1 MSRRY
6 LVRPLPPPGPH
17 LLPAEVAHH
26 LNVVRARPGD
36 RVRLFDGAGTEADAE
51 LTEVGR
57 RRVTAVVG
65 PGTAVQREPLARIE
79 LACALP
85 KGARAEWLFEHGTEV
100 GVSAFRPIRFERSN
114 PSRRERR
121 DRFERIVAAAA
132 EQCDRSMLPVVHDEV
147 TLIDLLADPS
157 VPSERFLAAPGAR
170 EPLGAAR
177 AAAAILV
184 IGPEGG
190 FAESEIDA
198 LAEAGFRP
206 VDLGPLTLRTE
217 TAALVGAA
225 RLLAPQPHSPSDE
238 GRATGSPQGSA
249 TESPLGSA
257 AESPQG
263 SSGRSSP
270 SANDQ

>member
-17 LLPAEVAHH
+17 ALPTEVAHH
-26 LNVVRARPGD
+26 LSVVRARPGD
-36 RVRLFDGAGTEADAE
+36 RIRLFDGAGTEADAE

-57 RRVTAVVG
+57 RRVTAVIG
-65 PGTAVQREPLARIE
+65 PGAAVLREPLARVE

-100 GVSAFRPIRFERSN
+100 GVAAFRPVRFARSN

-132 EQCDRSMLPVVHDEV
+132 EQCDRSLLPAVHDEV
-147 TLIDLLADPS
+147 TLQDLLDDPT
-157 VPSERFLAAPGAR
+157 VPAERFLAAPGAR

-177 AAAAILV
+177 SAAAILV

-190 FAESEIDA
+190 FADGEVDA
-198 LAEAGFRP
+198 LAAAGFLP
-206 VDLGPLTLRTE
+206 ADLGPLTLRTE

-225 RLLAPQPHSPSDE
+225 RLLAALGHSASPQDDAAASP
-238 GRATGSPQGSA
+238 TGSRG
-249 TESPLGSA
+249 L
-257 AESPQG
+257 
-263 SSGRSSP
+263 SSP